1 MEVEEDGLLFSP
13 DEVVAEIVMAPPPIV
28 EMMVF
33 PEESVVVITWPWLAE
48 EEEGPSVV
56 EAADVI
62 WALVDSGKA
71 LELGGKEL
79 TPPGTDEVWRGGVT
93 VVDGGSGVVVTVV
106 LSRLASLAIFKI
118 PVAKP
123 GSSLWIA
130 SRAVRSS
137 GNMPCLNFFGEKS
150 CRAACREGGST

>member
-13 DEVVAEIVMAPPPIV
+13 DEVVAGIVMAPPPMV

-33 PEESVVVITWPWLAE
+33 PEESVVVMTWPWLAD
-48 EEEGPSVV
+48 EEGPSVV

-62 WALVDSGKA
+62 CTLVDSGKA

-79 TPPGTDEVWRGGVT
+79 SPPGTDEVWRGGVT

-106 LSRLASLAIFKI
+106 LSRLANLAIFKI

-150 CRAACREGGST
+150 